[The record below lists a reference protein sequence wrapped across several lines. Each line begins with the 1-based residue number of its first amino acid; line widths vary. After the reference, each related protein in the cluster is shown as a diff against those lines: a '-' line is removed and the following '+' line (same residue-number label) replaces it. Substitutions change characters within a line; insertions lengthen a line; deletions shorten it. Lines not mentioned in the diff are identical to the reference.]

1 MKIGRIGRLE
11 CFTGEC
17 VLWFGFFMSRWAA
30 MTFVPAL
37 YSLTVFTLLSLTAV
51 VVAWLRLQR
60 AHDLGDAGITVL
72 LTIVPIVGA
81 FVLGWMYLA
90 KGKPENEWG
99 APPPKRVFLLT
110 NFRAQRQRNKELA
123 RSAGLAVTK

>member
-1 MKIGRIGRLE
+1 M
-11 CFTGEC
+11 T
-17 VLWFGFFMSRWAA
+17 SAA
-30 MTFVPAL
+30 
-37 YSLTVFTLLSLTAV
+37 
-51 VVAWLRLQR
+51 
-60 AHDLGDAGITVL
+60 AGITVL

-110 NFRAQRQRNKELA
+110 NFRAQRQRQQGA
-123 RSAGLAVTK
+123 RAQRGIGR